1 MNKYIFIL
9 INLFLIVEFGFSQ
22 SDNIVK
28 IEGLAPDYI
37 GENIE
42 VYRVQD
48 YLSMKEELIASTQV
62 KPDSTFQLYFYN
74 NLTQKVIIRSKKNKA
89 FLYIEPKGK
98 YDIYIPASDP
108 YDAYRPTGGLVEL
121 SFFSLDSLDINY
133 KLLSFE
139 RWVNDFLGTYFY
151 TKNID
156 GTKFAKELDRFK
168 TNVEKAYIND
178 TSDFFKT
185 FVKFSVASL
194 DDIQQI
200 GSRNRFEKHDFYIKY
215 SPVSYENSAYME
227 YIKNYYKNF
236 VSRLSLEVN
245 NRVYLGVLN
254 SSPTQIMR
262 ALGGEY
268 TLINLRIREM
278 MMVKMLTDV
287 YYNGDFP
294 QTNII
299 TILDSVSNFAMF
311 EGTKIISQNL
321 KDRLLELVP
330 GGKSPDFLLTKDG
343 KVNSLYSYSKK
354 YIYMHFFD
362 PENIT
367 SLTEIQLLKSLH
379 EKYGQ
384 DIQFVSIYLQKGS
397 IPSQAEEAMKDI
409 TWDLYEVDKNN
420 TIYKDFQIYSSPGYV
435 LIDQYGYIVASPALG
450 PRPNGQGVSIEKS
463 FFYIQKNI
471 KESKK

>member
-1 MNKYIFIL
+1 MKSILFIL
-9 INLFLIVEFGFSQ
+9 FTFVSFLSFSEN
-22 SDNIVK
+22 DKIVK
-28 IEGLAPDYI
+28 ITGIAPGYV

-42 VYRVQD
+42 VYKIQD
-48 YLSMKEELIASTQV
+48 YFSMKEELIASSQV
-62 KPDSTFQLYFYN
+62 KEDSTFQLYFYN
-74 NLTQKVIIRSKKNKA
+74 DITQKVVIRSKKNKA
-89 FLYIEPKGK
+89 FLYIEPNGV
-98 YDIYIPASDP
+98 YDVFLPAEDP
-108 YDAYRPTGGLVEL
+108 YDSYRPSGGTVEL
-121 SFFSLDSLDINY
+121 AFFSLDSTDVNY
-133 KLLSFE
+133 KILGFE
-139 RWVNDFLGTYFY
+139 RWIDDFLGAYFY

-156 GTKFAKELDRFK
+156 GIQFSKELETFK
-168 TNVEKAYIND
+168 TNIEKAYKND
-178 TSDFFKT
+178 TSVFFKT

-194 DDIQQI
+194 DDIQQV
-200 GSRNRFEKHDFYIKY
+200 GARNRFEKHDFHIKY
-215 SPVSYENSAYME
+215 SPVSYENDAYME

-254 SSPTQIMR
+254 SSPTQVMR

-268 TLINLRIREM
+268 TLINIRIREM

-294 QTNII
+294 QTNIV
-299 TILDSVSNFAMF
+299 TILDSVSNYAMF
-311 EGTKIISQNL
+311 ENTKIISKNL

-330 GGKSPDFLLTKDG
+330 GGKSPDFLLTKEG
-343 KVNSLYSYSKK
+343 EVKTLFSYSKK

-367 SLTEIQLLKSLH
+367 SLTEIQLLNSLH
-379 EKYGQ
+379 KKYGQ
-384 DIQFVSIYLQKGS
+384 DIQFISVYLQKDS
-397 IPSQAEEAMKDI
+397 ISSQSKEIMKDI
-409 TWDLYEVDKNN
+409 TWDLYKVDKDN
-420 TIYKDFQIYSSPGYV
+420 TIYKDFQIYSSPSYV

-471 KESKK
+471 QETKK